1 MVLRRAVETRN
12 TPRIVAE
19 PRASIIMHSGGNPV
33 LLTSAQTAEAAQ
45 VQRCAMT
52 TIRPTCG
59 LTRQKPEMHSIL
71 KKTCSF

>member
-19 PRASIIMHSGGNPV
+19 LRASFIMRSGGNPV
-33 LLTSAQTAEAAQ
+33 LLTSAQAAEAIQ

-52 TIRPTCG
+52 TIRPTGG
-59 LTRQKPEMHSIL
+59 LTRQKPELHSIL